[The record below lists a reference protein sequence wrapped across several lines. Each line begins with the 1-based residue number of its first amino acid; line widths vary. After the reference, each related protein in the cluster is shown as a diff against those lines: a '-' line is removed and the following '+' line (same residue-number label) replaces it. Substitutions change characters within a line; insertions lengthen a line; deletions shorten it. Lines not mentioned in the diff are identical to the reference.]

1 MRYLVVALGLLAT
14 AAAAAAQSPGG
25 AVVEP
30 LDLPVPTRHLDNV
43 YAILRYTDRPV
54 MARAVSR
61 FRAEDAIRLVAI
73 ARGRSLDEMAG
84 EPSVLTSF
92 NVNSPRRVD
101 EELLELRG

>member
-1 MRYLVVALGLLAT
+1 MIHLA
-14 AAAAAAQSPGG
+14 GG

-61 FRAEDAIRLVAI
+61 YRAEDAIRLVGHR
-73 ARGRSLDEMAG
+73 ARAQHGGDGRRAVGAHLLQCQFAA
-84 EPSVLTSF
+84 
-92 NVNSPRRVD
+92 PRR
-101 EELLELRG
+101 